1 MHEVR
6 IPRFLRGLGQA
17 GLDMLL
23 GSSAWL
29 AGASSAL
36 AEERAPNI
44 VLMLSD
50 NLGFGEIDA
59 YGGGVLRGAPAPR
72 LDQMAAEGLRLINFN
87 VEVECTPSRSALMTG
102 RGHREFMLRSWAAS
116 GKLISVRSG
125 KARGTSP
132 ALGIRGYLR
141 QARFGVADALSQRP
155 ASCGS
160 RPVPKVG
167 RPETRTIL
175 ED

>member
-1 MHEVR
+1 
-6 IPRFLRGLGQA
+6 
-17 GLDMLL
+17 
-23 GSSAWL
+23 
-29 AGASSAL
+29 
-36 AEERAPNI
+36 
-44 VLMLSD
+44 
-50 NLGFGEIDA
+50 
-59 YGGGVLRGAPAPR
+59 
-72 LDQMAAEGLRLINFN
+72 MAAEGLRLINFN

-116 GKLISVRSG
+116 GKLISVKSG